1 MPRNERLQHQ
11 RILRNWHLHDLADQ
25 LGVATTTVK
34 RWERGSQHPSP
45 YYRIKL
51 CDLFGLSA
59 QDLGLEAVTSDLPLL
74 DLAQEILPD
83 ATHQD
88 RDSAASVEEAQA
100 YWMVP
105 YARNPNFTGR
115 AGQLTSL
122 LHLQSPDDCDQQST
136 TQRTSCLS
144 ALALTGM
151 GGIGKTQIALE
162 YAYRVREQGHYQHI
176 IWINAASE
184 EAILTSFLTV
194 ADQLPDMQ
202 QQGTD
207 QHQIVAAVRHWFEHD
222 AHSWL
227 LIVDNADD
235 LSIIPAYLPRLG
247 NGRILLTTRAHA
259 VGALATAITVDNLSM
274 EEGTELLQRRTQRLA
289 DVSPHE
295 MKQARHIVSTL
306 AQFPLA
312 LDQAGAYIEETGCSF
327 SSYLDL
333 YHTHRSLLLA
343 RRGKQSTNYAATVTT
358 TWALSLQ
365 VLTQRNPA
373 ASEFLQLSAFL
384 SPDHIPEELLIEGAP
399 HWPPALHEAV
409 TDPLR
414 FNQMVEDLFQFSLV
428 KRFAEDRLL
437 SLHRL
442 VQIVQRERMA
452 PAEQRLWA
460 QHVVCAVNAVFPY
473 DLTDSLA
480 TWPLCQRYLEQALM
494 CDLLIQEHQVL
505 LPEAADLLN
514 RTGTYLRDRAA
525 YALAEPLFQRAL
537 RIREQH
543 LGPEHADTAATL
555 NNLAALY
562 WQQGRYAEAEP
573 LFQNALHIREQ
584 YLGPEHP
591 LVALALNN
599 LAFLS
604 SQLGKDEQ
612 VELLYQRAL
621 HIWEQQLEPEHLDVA
636 YALHGLALLYSKQ
649 NKETEAERF
658 FQRALHI
665 REQLLGLEH
674 PGLAALLS
682 DFAEFQQAHGKASE
696 AASLY
701 QRVLTIREHVFG
713 VDHPLTTKTREHIH
727 GMLIA
732 LGQAAEQHDGAPPE
746 QPELKMSQAWVT
758 NFLEGNLH
766 HMTAASHDIFGS

>member
-11 RILRNWHLHDLADQ
+11 RILRNLHLPDLAVQ
-25 LGVATTTVK
+25 LGVARAAVK

-59 QDLGLEAVTSDLPLL
+59 QDLGLEAVTGDLPLL

-88 RDSAASVEEAQA
+88 RDSPASVEEARA

-144 ALALTGM
+144 SLALTGM

-162 YAYRVREQGHYQHI
+162 YAYRVREQVHYQHI

-194 ADQLPDMQ
+194 ADQLPDVQ

-259 VGALATAITVDNLSM
+259 VGALATAITVTNLSM

-373 ASEFLQLSAFL
+373 ASEFLQLSAFVAL
-384 SPDHIPEELLIEGAP
+384 FHCPDERLIGGAP
-399 HWPPALHEAV
+399 HWHPALHEAV

-460 QHVVCAVNAVFPY
+460 QRVVCAVNAVFPY

-555 NNLAALY
+555 NDLAALY

-584 YLGPEHP
+584 YLGPEHAETATP
-591 LVALALNN
+591 LNDLATLYWQQGRYTEAEPLFQHTLHDHASELQPDHAETATPLNN
-599 LAFLS
+599 LAT
-604 SQLGKDEQ
+604 
-612 VELLYQRAL
+612 LY
-621 HIWEQQLEPEHLDVA
+621 WQQGR
-636 YALHGLALLYSKQ
+636 Y
-649 NKETEAERF
+649 TEAEPL
-658 FQRALHI
+658 FQRALHTY
-665 REQLLGLEH
+665 EQHLGPEH
-674 PGLAALLS
+674 P
-682 DFAEFQQAHGKASE
+682 D
-696 AASLY
+696 
-701 QRVLTIREHVFG
+701 
-713 VDHPLTTKTREHIH
+713 
-727 GMLIA
+727 
-732 LGQAAEQHDGAPPE
+732 
-746 QPELKMSQAWVT
+746 
-758 NFLEGNLH
+758 
-766 HMTAASHDIFGS
+766 